1 MCVISINSHSFAS
14 FTNFSVFF
22 YQSFR
27 IPKTRIPKIK
37 NIQKPRNSKIVK
49 LEFLK
54 LNLEFPRLKL
64 EFLRQKLE
72 FLK

>member
-22 YQSFR
+22 T
-27 IPKTRIPKIK
+27 K
-37 NIQKPRNSKIVK
+37 V

-54 LNLEFPRLKL
+54 L
-64 EFLRQKLE
+64 EFLAKYLMSVLKE
-72 FLK
+72 F

>member
-1 MCVISINSHSFAS
+1 MRS
-14 FTNFSVFF
+14 
-22 YQSFR
+22 
-27 IPKTRIPKIK
+27 K
-37 NIQKPRNSKIVK
+37 KPRNSKIIK

-72 FLK
+72 FLKLNSKFLRQKLEFLKRIQDRS

>member
-1 MCVISINSHSFAS
+1 MRS
-14 FTNFSVFF
+14 
-22 YQSFR
+22 
-27 IPKTRIPKIK
+27 K
-37 NIQKPRNSKIVK
+37 KPRNSKIVK

-72 FLK
+72 FLEFNYKNFIRNSRILILKNSKNLEFLEVFI